1 MYSCPWWPENFYFY
15 HIFLIKY
22 LSTYYYLLVL
32 EVPVL
37 DTLIPESDLQQIPE
51 SDIQQIPESDLQQLP
66 ESNQQHITK
75 NNSVQKLVVNEIRGL
90 FKE

>member
-1 MYSCPWWPENFYFY
+1 MIKFEKKTLISWWPENFYFY

-37 DTLIPESDLQQIPE
+37 DTLIPESDI
-51 SDIQQIPESDLQQLP
+51 QQLP
-66 ESNQQHITK
+66 ESNQQHIPK

>member
-1 MYSCPWWPENFYFY
+1 M
-15 HIFLIKY
+15 
-22 LSTYYYLLVL
+22 STYYYLLVL

-37 DTLIPESDLQQIPE
+37 DTLIPESDLQQL
-51 SDIQQIPESDLQQLP
+51 PESDLQQLP
-66 ESNQQHITK
+66 KSNQRHIPK

>member
-1 MYSCPWWPENFYFY
+1 MIKFEKKTLISWWPENFYFY

-37 DTLIPESDLQQIPE
+37 DTLIPESDLQQL
-51 SDIQQIPESDLQQLP
+51 PESDLQQLP
-66 ESNQQHITK
+66 KSNQRHIPK